1 MAHISTECKTSF
13 IWENRSNIARPYF
26 QPANKL
32 GVGVK
37 IPAPDIKPSGR
48 GPKLTA

>member
-1 MAHISTECKTSF
+1 MAHISTESKTNL
-13 IWENRSNIARPYF
+13 IWKNRSNVPRPYF

-37 IPAPDIKPSGR
+37 IPALDIKPSGR
-48 GPKLTA
+48 GPKLTV